1 MQIGL
6 ACQVESVQNVKD
18 HIDFAEE
25 NGCNTVILY
34 LEATIKVKFKGLKD

>member
-6 ACQVESVQNVKD
+6 ASQVASVQNVKD

-34 LEATIKVKFKGLKD
+34 LEAIIYAKD